1 MAELTLSDAEG
12 IHRRAAIVDL
22 HAHASLKVSLF
33 RRILTASIDASRMFN
48 PFSMRT
54 DFIKQ
59 RKGGIDVYLSTVYAP
74 ERGIYEECHFIK
86 IMKYLMP
93 RTWRKI
99 YGQPYFDVA
108 NMMLDE
114 MENAVQKAKDPATG
128 RAIAQVVYSV
138 GQLDALLA
146 RQDEE
151 RPIAVIHNIEGAH
164 CLDGDVDH
172 LDDFF
177 NRGVAYLTL
186 AHFYPN
192 EAANPCFP
200 YPESV
205 QKFGCYRGSRDLSLG
220 LGKIGEQV
228 VERMVELGMM
238 IDVSHCTPPARRRV
252 YDIVAGRAPVFAS
265 HVGAYEVNPNPYN
278 VKDWEIR
285 AIANSGGVVG
295 VIFMNYWLMPHETR
309 RGLDF
314 IARTINHI
322 VQIGGIDAVAVGT
335 DFDGFTDPPDDL
347 KDAAG
352 MLNLTQRL
360 LAEQYSEEQIHK
372 ILGGNALRML
382 RQGWGK
388 KQ

>member
-1 MAELTLSDAEG
+1 MTEKKLSDAEA
-12 IHRRAAIVDL
+12 IHRRATIVDL

-33 RRILTASIDASRMFN
+33 RRVLTVSIDASRSFN
-48 PFSMRT
+48 PFAMRT

-93 RTWRKI
+93 LTWRKI
-99 YGQPYFDVA
+99 YGQSYFDA
-108 NMMLDE
+108 ATMMLDE
-114 MENAVQKAKDPATG
+114 MEKAVQKAKDPVTG
-128 RAIAQVVYSV
+128 AAVAQVVRSV
-138 GQLDALLA
+138 DELDALLA
-146 RQDEE
+146 RPEAG
-151 RPIAVIHNIEGAH
+151 RPIAVIHNLEGAH
-164 CLDGDVDH
+164 CLDGRVDH

-177 NRGVAYLTL
+177 TRGVAYLTL
-186 AHFYPN
+186 AHFYAN
-192 EAANPCFP
+192 DAANPCFP
-200 YPESV
+200 YPESI

-228 VERMVELGMM
+228 VERMVELGMI
-238 IDVSHCTPPARRRV
+238 IDITHCTPPARRRV

-265 HVGAYEVNPNPYN
+265 HIGAYEVNPNPYN
-278 VKDWEIR
+278 LKDWEIKT
-285 AIANSGGVVG
+285 IADAGGVVG
-295 VIFMNYWLMPHETR
+295 VIFMNYWLMPHVTR

-314 IARTINHI
+314 ITKTINHI
-322 VQIGGIDAVAVGT
+322 IRIGGVDSAAIGS

-360 LAEQYSEEQIHK
+360 LAEQYSEEQINK
-372 ILGGNALRML
+372 ILGENALRMI

-388 KQ
+388 RR